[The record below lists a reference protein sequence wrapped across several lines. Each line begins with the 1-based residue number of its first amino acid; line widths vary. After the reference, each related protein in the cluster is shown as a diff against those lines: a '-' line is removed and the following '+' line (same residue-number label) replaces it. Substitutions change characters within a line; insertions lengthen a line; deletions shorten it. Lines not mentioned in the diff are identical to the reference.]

1 MAVMTSD
8 VGQGS
13 PVIDQTDHRILAVLD
28 DRPRASVAFLAETLH
43 LARGTVR
50 TRLAKLTAPDGPLA
64 PVTAR
69 LAPTAVGRPLRA
81 VVTAE
86 ADQATFDGMIDDLS
100 LIPEVVECLGISGRS
115 DMSIEVVAVDAD
127 DLYRITQA
135 IMRCRGIRRTETGI
149 VMRELIPRRM
159 GQLCG
164 D

>member
-1 MAVMTSD
+1 MTSD
-8 VGQGS
+8 AGQGT
-13 PVIDQTDHRILAVLD
+13 PVIDQTDHRILEALD
-28 DRPRASVAFLAETLH
+28 EHPRASVAYLAESLH

-50 TRLAKLTAPDGPLA
+50 TRLTRLTAPDGPLA

-69 LAPTAVGRPLRA
+69 LVPASVGRPLRA
-81 VVTAE
+81 IVTAE
-86 ADQATFDGMIDDLS
+86 ADQETFDGMIDDLTR
-100 LIPEVVECLGISGRS
+100 IPEVVECLGISGRS

-159 GQLCG
+159 GQLTSG
-164 D
+164 K